1 MDAIDRQ
8 IIALLQANGRL
19 TKEQIAKEVNLSR
32 PAIHERLKRLEES
45 KIIRGYK
52 ALVDWSTIDFP
63 LTAFISVGINL
74 TPCQVIAKEILLI
87 ENKTAFV
94 EECHRVTGEWCLLIK
109 VRAAS
114 TLALQDFLDCLR
126 TVAGVTNTMTTI
138 VLSTISEI

>member
-32 PAIHERLKRLEES
+32 PAIHERLKRLEER
-45 KIIRGYK
+45 KILRGYK
-52 ALVDWSTIDFP
+52 ALVDWSAIDLP

-87 ENKTAFV
+87 GDKTAFV

-126 TVAGVTNTMTTI
+126 TVSGVTNTMTTI
-138 VLSTISEI
+138 VLSTISET